1 MLPADASTDAL
12 RTRQARDQQLA
23 SLQAEVAQ
31 LHGGQGRGGKGAA
44 VDEGRAAVLPRPI
57 LFYMVMEHPCKGSTW
72 QRRLSVRPPS

>member
-1 MLPADASTDAL
+1 MLPADSSTDAL

-57 LFYMVMEHPCKGSTW
+57 LFYMEEPYRHNTRQC
-72 QRRLSVRPPS
+72 RLTALPPV